1 MAMIWKTAGFAAVLL
16 TGATAMAA
24 DVPGQHFSISPEQI
38 PAPFATPAVDNS
50 SQKIAR
56 PRGAMPVA
64 PAGFTV
70 SIFARVP
77 HARLLAVA
85 PNGDVFVA
93 QSDLGKVIALRP
105 SPDGTKAQQISTFA
119 SGFAQPHGIEFHTD
133 VLWAEISGV
142 PPRPVSHQSSAV
154 YVADT
159 KSLWRYS
166 YRDGQLVARG
176 KRLHVADTTPGGAV
190 GHFTRDIAFGEGGD
204 LFLTL
209 GSKDNLAEDP
219 PTYAT
224 VQQVGAGG
232 QLSTF
237 ASGLRNPVGIA
248 VYPSTGDLYV
258 TVNERDGLGDNLP
271 PDYFTRIQR
280 DDFFGWPYAYTGTHP
295 DPTFGAKR
303 PDLVAKAKTPDVLF
317 QPHSAPLGFVFYE
330 GAQFP
335 AEYKG
340 DAFVCLH
347 GSWNSSMPTGYKV
360 VRIKFQNGRPQ
371 NGYDNF
377 LTGFWDGS
385 TSPAKVWGRPVW
397 PAVAKDGSLLVSDDT
412 GGIIWRVAFT
422 GK

>member
-1 MAMIWKTAGFAAVLL
+1 MIWKTAGFAAVLL
-16 TGATAMAA
+16 MGAAAMAA
-24 DVPGQHFSISPEQI
+24 DVPGQHLSISPEQL

-50 SQKIAR
+50 SRKIAR
-56 PRGAMPVA
+56 PPGAMPIA

-77 HARLLAVA
+77 HARLMAVA

-93 QSDLGKVIALRP
+93 QSDLGQVSVMRP
-105 SPDGTKAQQISTFA
+105 SPDGTKADRITTFA
-119 SGFAQPHGIEFHTD
+119 GGFAQPHGIAIHNG
-133 VLWAEISGV
+133 AI
-142 PPRPVSHQSSAV
+142 
-154 YVADT
+154 YIADT
-159 KSLWRYS
+159 KTLWRLS
-166 YRDGQLVARG
+166 YKDGQTAAIGDRDDVAQ
-176 KRLHVADTTPGGAV
+176 TTPGGTV
-190 GHFTRDIAFGEGGD
+190 GHFTRDIAFDSDGD
-204 LFLTL
+204 LFLAI
-209 GSKDNLAEDP
+209 GSKDNLGEDL

-224 VQQVGAGG
+224 VQTVGAHGA
-232 QLSTF
+232 LTTF

-248 VYPSTGDLYV
+248 LYPGTDDLYV

-271 PDYFTRIQR
+271 PDYFTRVPKG
-280 DDFFGWPYAYTGTHP
+280 DFFGWPYAYTGAHP

-303 PDLVAKAKTPDVLF
+303 PDLVAKSKTPDVLF
-317 QPHSAPLGFVFYE
+317 QPHSAPLGFVFYD
-330 GAQFP
+330 GSQFP

-347 GSWNSSMPTGYKV
+347 GSWNSSHPTGYKV

-397 PAVAKDGSLLVSDDT
+397 PVVAKDGSLLVSDDT
-412 GGIIWRVAFT
+412 GGIIWRVAYA